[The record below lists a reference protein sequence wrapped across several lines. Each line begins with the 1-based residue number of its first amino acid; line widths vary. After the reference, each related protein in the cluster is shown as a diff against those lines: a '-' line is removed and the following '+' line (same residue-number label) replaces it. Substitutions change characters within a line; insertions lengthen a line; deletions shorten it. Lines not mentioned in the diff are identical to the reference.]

1 MGMSEAEKLTKF
13 QDLFDKNAIAHFAT
27 LMPDGAPQ
35 VTPVWVD
42 FDGEF
47 LLINTARGRQKDR
60 NVRRNP
66 RVGVEIMDPDNST
79 HYVQVRGR
87 VVEILEAGALEH
99 AERLSRKYTGQ
110 PFGPLSEG
118 QVRVVIKILPEHV
131 NGQ

>member
-1 MGMSEAEKLTKF
+1 MSEAEKLKKF

-27 LMPDGAPQ
+27 LMPDGTPQ

-42 FDGEF
+42 FEGEF
-47 LLINTARGRQKDR
+47 LLINTAHGRQKDR

-66 RVGVEIMDPDNST
+66 RVGVEIMDPDNSA

-110 PFGPLSEG
+110 PFGPLPEG

>member
-1 MGMSEAEKLTKF
+1 MSEAEKLKKF

-27 LMPDGAPQ
+27 LMPDGTPQ

-42 FDGEF
+42 FEGEF
-47 LLINTARGRQKDR
+47 LLLNTARGRQKDR

-66 RVGVEIMDPDNST
+66 RVGVEIMDPDNSA
-79 HYVQVRGR
+79 HYMQVRGR

-110 PFGPLSEG
+110 PFGPLPEG

>member
-1 MGMSEAEKLTKF
+1 MSEAEKLKKF
-13 QDLFDKNAIAHFAT
+13 QDLFDKNSIAHFAT
-27 LMPDGAPQ
+27 LMPDGTPQ

-42 FDGEF
+42 FDGEYI
-47 LLINTARGRQKDR
+47 LINTARGRQKDR

-66 RVGVEIMDPDNST
+66 RVGVEIMDPDNSA

-110 PFGPLSEG
+110 AFGPLPEG

>member
-1 MGMSEAEKLTKF
+1 MSEAEKLKKF

-27 LMPDGAPQ
+27 LMPDGTPQ

-66 RVGVEIMDPDNST
+66 RVGVEIMDPDNSA
-79 HYVQVRGR
+79 HYMQVRGR

-110 PFGPLSEG
+110 PFGPLPEG

>member
-1 MGMSEAEKLTKF
+1 MSEAEKLKKF

-27 LMPDGAPQ
+27 LMPDGTPQ

-42 FDGEF
+42 FEGEF
-47 LLINTARGRQKDR
+47 LLINTAHGRQKDR

-66 RVGVEIMDPDNST
+66 RVGVEIMDPDNSA
-79 HYVQVRGR
+79 HYMQVRGR

-110 PFGPLSEG
+110 PFGPLPEG

>member
-1 MGMSEAEKLTKF
+1 MSEAEKLKKF

-27 LMPDGAPQ
+27 LMPDGTPQ

-66 RVGVEIMDPDNST
+66 RVGVEIMDPDNSA

-110 PFGPLSEG
+110 PFGPLPEG

>member
-1 MGMSEAEKLTKF
+1 MSEAEKLTKF

-47 LLINTARGRQKDR
+47 LLLNTARGRQKDR

-66 RVGVEIMDPDNST
+66 RVGVEIMDPDNSA

-110 PFGPLSEG
+110 PFGPLPEG